1 MERLE
6 AKKVSG
12 HTYYYYSEW
21 GWVNGKCRRKWQK
34 YLGKLEDI
42 VKVCEGGGKAPAYAE
57 IFQWGLPSA
66 LWREC
71 SLAKVIDQIDVLCPK
86 RNQGLSTGQ
95 YLAIAALNR
104 AIRPQSKRCMWDWFS
119 QTVLLRYLPEASRE
133 ALNSQRFWDH
143 MDRIAA
149 DTAAAIWKNILKDVA
164 EREGMDLSSISY
176 DGTNF
181 YTFIDTF
188 NLRCQIAKR
197 GKNKQG
203 RSNLRQVSYALFCCA
218 DGHMPLFYDLYEG
231 NRNDAKE
238 FPLILQRFNAFL
250 GELCAKGCGPA
261 DITLIFDKGNNS
273 ASNFTLIDGLG
284 LHFVGSAKLDEHK
297 ELASISNDDVRF
309 ASCDEAGLEG
319 TKAFR
324 VEKALY
330 GQERIVVVSY
340 NQNLFNAQW
349 LTLQNDLH
357 KAMEQLCALRQKLQD
372 RAAGLI
378 QRGRAPT
385 VQSVQKQCEGILSR
399 QYLKQIIKVE
409 ISEGLQDTAQ
419 LDYTIDSAVLTELTD
434 THLGKNLIITD
445 RTAWNDTRI
454 IQAYRSQFII
464 ENVFKEMKDR
474 KSGTWWPLNHWT
486 DSKIKIHGLYCTI
499 ALLLRALMWRR
510 IAKAQVRLS
519 MNRLLSEL
527 DDIREVV
534 NIYSK
539 KHGQKIARRQS
550 VLSRTSELQDKLIAI
565 LRLKED
571 ANGVLG

>member
-42 VKVCEGGGKAPAYAE
+42 VKACEGGGPTPAYAE

-71 SLAKVIDQIDVLCPK
+71 YLACVIEQIDALCPK

-104 AIRPQSKRCMWDWFS
+104 AIWPQSKRCMWEWFS
-119 QTVLLRYLPEASRE
+119 QTVLLRYLPDASKE
-133 ALNSQRFWDH
+133 ALSSQRFWDH
-143 MDRIAA
+143 MDRIDA
-149 DTAAAIWKNILKDVA
+149 DTAVAIWKSILMGVT
-164 EREGMDLSSISY
+164 EREEVDLSSISY

-203 RSNLRQVSYALFCCA
+203 RSNLRQVSYALFCCE
-218 DGHMPLFYDLYEG
+218 DGHMPLFYDVYEG
-231 NRNDAKE
+231 TRNDAKE
-238 FPLILQRFNAFL
+238 FPLILERFNDFL
-250 GELCAKGCGPA
+250 GELCDQGCGPA
-261 DITLIFDKGNNS
+261 DITLVFDKGNNS

-297 ELASISNDDVRF
+297 DLARISNDDVRF
-309 ASCDEAGLEG
+309 VPCEAAGLEE

-324 VEKALY
+324 VEKAVY
-330 GQERIVVVSY
+330 GKERIVVVSFS
-340 NQNLFNAQW
+340 QNLFNTQW
-349 LTLQNDLH
+349 LTLQNDIH
-357 KAMEQLCALRQKLQD
+357 KAMEQLYALRQKLQD

-385 VQSVQKQCEGILSR
+385 VQSVQKQCDSILSR
-399 QYLKQIIKVE
+399 QYLKQIINVQ
-409 ISEGLQDTAQ
+409 ISEDPQGTAQ
-419 LDYTIDSAVLTELTD
+419 LDYTIDSAVLTKVSD

-445 RTAWNDTRI
+445 RAAWDDARI

-486 DSKIKIHGLYCTI
+486 DSKIRVHGLYCTI

-510 IAKAQVRLS
+510 VTKARVRLS

-527 DDIREVV
+527 DDIREVI
-534 NIYSK
+534 NIYAK
-539 KHGQKIARRQS
+539 KRGQKTDRRQS
-550 VLSRTSELQDKLIAI
+550 VLTRTSELQDKLIAI
-565 LRLKED
+565 LGLR
-571 ANGVLG
+571 

>member
-42 VKVCEGGGKAPAYAE
+42 VKACEGGGPTPAYAE

-71 SLAKVIDQIDVLCPK
+71 YLACVIEQIDALCPK

-104 AIRPQSKRCMWDWFS
+104 AIWPQSKRCMWEWFS
-119 QTVLLRYLPEASRE
+119 QTVLLRYLPDASKE
-133 ALNSQRFWDH
+133 ALSSQRFWDH
-143 MDRIAA
+143 MDRIDA
-149 DTAAAIWKNILKDVA
+149 DTAVAIWKSILMGVT
-164 EREGMDLSSISY
+164 EREEVDLSSISY

-203 RSNLRQVSYALFCCA
+203 RSNLRQVSYALFCCE
-218 DGHMPLFYDLYEG
+218 DGHMPLFYDVYEG
-231 NRNDAKE
+231 TRNDAKE
-238 FPLILQRFNAFL
+238 FPLILERFNDFL
-250 GELCAKGCGPA
+250 GELCDQGCGPA
-261 DITLIFDKGNNS
+261 DITLVFDKGNNS

-297 ELASISNDDVRF
+297 DLARISNDDVRF
-309 ASCDEAGLEG
+309 VPCEAAGLEE

-324 VEKALY
+324 VEKAVY
-330 GQERIVVVSY
+330 GKERIVVVSFS
-340 NQNLFNAQW
+340 QNLFNTQW
-349 LTLQNDLH
+349 LTLQNDIH
-357 KAMEQLCALRQKLQD
+357 KAMEQLYALRQKLQD

-385 VQSVQKQCEGILSR
+385 VQSVQKQCDSILSR
-399 QYLKQIIKVE
+399 QYLKQIINVQ
-409 ISEGLQDTAQ
+409 ISEDPQGTAQ
-419 LDYTIDSAVLTELTD
+419 LDYTINSAVLTKLSD

-445 RTAWNDTRI
+445 RAAWDDARI

-486 DSKIKIHGLYCTI
+486 DSKIRVHGLYCTI

-510 IAKAQVRLS
+510 VTKARVRLS

-527 DDIREVV
+527 DDIREVI
-534 NIYSK
+534 NIYAK
-539 KHGQKIARRQS
+539 KRGQKTDRRQS
-550 VLSRTSELQDKLIAI
+550 VLTRTSELQDKLIAI
-565 LRLKED
+565 LGLR
-571 ANGVLG
+571 

>member
-6 AKKVSG
+6 AKKISG

-34 YLGKLEDI
+34 YLGKLGDI
-42 VKVCEGGGKAPAYAE
+42 VKACEGGGKAPAYAE

-71 SLAKVIDQIDVLCPK
+71 SLAKVIEKIDALCPK

-104 AIRPQSKRCMWDWFS
+104 AIRPQSKRCLWEWFS

-133 ALNSQRFWDH
+133 ALSSQRFWDH
-143 MDRIAA
+143 MDRIDA
-149 DTAAAIWKNILKDVA
+149 DTAAAIWKNILRDVA
-164 EREGMDLSSISY
+164 EREGLDLSSISY

-218 DGHMPLFYDLYEG
+218 DGHTPLFYDLYQG

-250 GELCAKGCGPA
+250 GELCAPGCGPA

-284 LHFVGSAKLDEHK
+284 LHFVGSAKLGEHK
-297 ELASISNDDVRF
+297 DLASLSNDDVRF
-309 ASCDEAGLEG
+309 VPCDAAGLEG

-330 GQERIVVVSY
+330 GQERVVVVSY
-340 NQNLFNAQW
+340 NQNLFNTQW

-357 KAMEQLCALRQKLQD
+357 QAMEPLGALRQKLQD

-385 VQSVQKQCEGILSR
+385 VQSVQKQCEDILSR

-419 LDYTIDSAVLTELTD
+419 LDYRIDSAVLTELTD

-510 IAKAQVRLS
+510 ITRAQVRLS

-565 LRLKED
+565 LDLKEE
-571 ANGVLG
+571 ANKVLG

>member
-42 VKVCEGGGKAPAYAE
+42 VKACEGGGPTPAYAE
-57 IFQWGLPSA
+57 MFQWGLPSA

-71 SLAKVIDQIDVLCPK
+71 YLACVIEQIDALCPK

-104 AIRPQSKRCMWDWFS
+104 AIWPQSKRCMWEWFS
-119 QTVLLRYLPEASRE
+119 QTVLLRYLPDASKE
-133 ALNSQRFWDH
+133 ALSSQRFWDH
-143 MDRIAA
+143 MDRIDA
-149 DTAAAIWKNILKDVA
+149 DTAVAIWKSILMGVT
-164 EREGMDLSSISY
+164 EREEVDLSSISY

-218 DGHMPLFYDLYEG
+218 DGHMPLFYDVYEG
-231 NRNDAKE
+231 TRNDAKE
-238 FPLILQRFNAFL
+238 FPLILERFNDFL
-250 GELCAKGCGPA
+250 GELCDQGCGPA
-261 DITLIFDKGNNS
+261 DITLVFDKGNNS

-297 ELASISNDDVRF
+297 DLARISNDDVRF
-309 ASCDEAGLEG
+309 VPCEAAGLEE

-324 VEKALY
+324 VGKAVY
-330 GQERIVVVSY
+330 GKERIVVVSFS
-340 NQNLFNAQW
+340 QNLFNTQW
-349 LTLQNDLH
+349 LTLQNDIH
-357 KAMEQLCALRQKLQD
+357 KAMEQLYALRQKLQD

-385 VQSVQKQCEGILSR
+385 VQSVQKQCDSILSR
-399 QYLKQIIKVE
+399 QYLKQIINVQ
-409 ISEGLQDTAQ
+409 ISEDPQGTAQ
-419 LDYTIDSAVLTELTD
+419 LDYTIDSAVLTKVSD

-445 RTAWNDTRI
+445 RAAWDDARI

-486 DSKIKIHGLYCTI
+486 DSKIRVHGLYCTI
-499 ALLLRALMWRR
+499 AILLRALMWRR
-510 IAKAQVRLS
+510 VTKAGVRLS

-527 DDIREVV
+527 DDIREVI
-534 NIYSK
+534 NIYAK
-539 KHGQKIARRQS
+539 KRGQKTDRRQS
-550 VLSRTSELQDKLIAI
+550 VLTRTSELQDKLIAI
-565 LRLKED
+565 LGLR
-571 ANGVLG
+571 

>member
-42 VKVCEGGGKAPAYAE
+42 VKACEGGGPTPAYAE

-71 SLAKVIDQIDVLCPK
+71 YLACVIEQIDALCPK

-104 AIRPQSKRCMWDWFS
+104 AIWPQSKRCMWEWFS
-119 QTVLLRYLPEASRE
+119 QTVLLRYLPDASKE
-133 ALNSQRFWDH
+133 ALSSQRFWDH
-143 MDRIAA
+143 MDRIDA
-149 DTAAAIWKNILKDVA
+149 DTAVAIWKSILMGVT
-164 EREGMDLSSISY
+164 EREEVDLSSISY

-218 DGHMPLFYDLYEG
+218 DGHMPLFYDVYEG
-231 NRNDAKE
+231 TRNDAKE
-238 FPLILQRFNAFL
+238 FPLILERFNDFL
-250 GELCAKGCGPA
+250 GELCDQGCGPA
-261 DITLIFDKGNNS
+261 DITLVFDKGNNS

-297 ELASISNDDVRF
+297 DLARISNDDVRF
-309 ASCDEAGLEG
+309 VPCEAAGLEE

-324 VEKALY
+324 VEKAVY
-330 GQERIVVVSY
+330 GKERIVVVSFS
-340 NQNLFNAQW
+340 QNLFNTQW
-349 LTLQNDLH
+349 LTLQNDIH
-357 KAMEQLCALRQKLQD
+357 KAMEQLYALRQKLQD

-385 VQSVQKQCEGILSR
+385 VQSVQKQCDSILSR
-399 QYLKQIIKVE
+399 QYLKQIINVQ
-409 ISEGLQDTAQ
+409 ISEDPQGTAQ
-419 LDYTIDSAVLTELTD
+419 LDYTIDSAVLTKVSD

-445 RTAWNDTRI
+445 RAAWDDARI

-486 DSKIKIHGLYCTI
+486 DSKIRVHGLYCTI

-510 IAKAQVRLS
+510 VTKAGVRLS

-527 DDIREVV
+527 DDIREVI
-534 NIYSK
+534 NIYAK
-539 KHGQKIARRQS
+539 KRGQKTDRRQS
-550 VLSRTSELQDKLIAI
+550 VLTRTSELQDKLIAI
-565 LRLKED
+565 LGLR
-571 ANGVLG
+571 

>member
-42 VKVCEGGGKAPAYAE
+42 VKACEGGGPTPAYAE

-71 SLAKVIDQIDVLCPK
+71 YLACVIEQIDALCPK

-104 AIRPQSKRCMWDWFS
+104 AIWPQSKRCMWEWFS
-119 QTVLLRYLPEASRE
+119 QTVLLRYLPDASKE
-133 ALNSQRFWDH
+133 ALSSQRFWDH
-143 MDRIAA
+143 MDRIDA
-149 DTAAAIWKNILKDVA
+149 DTAVAIWKSILMGVT
-164 EREGMDLSSISY
+164 EREEVDLSSISY

-218 DGHMPLFYDLYEG
+218 DGHMPLFYDVYEG
-231 NRNDAKE
+231 TRNDAKE
-238 FPLILQRFNAFL
+238 FPLILERFNDFL
-250 GELCAKGCGPA
+250 GELCDQGCGPA
-261 DITLIFDKGNNS
+261 DITLVFDKGNNS

-297 ELASISNDDVRF
+297 DLARISNDDVRF
-309 ASCDEAGLEG
+309 VPCEAAGLEE

-324 VEKALY
+324 VEKAVY
-330 GQERIVVVSY
+330 GKERIVVVSFS
-340 NQNLFNAQW
+340 QNLFNTQW
-349 LTLQNDLH
+349 LTLQNDIH
-357 KAMEQLCALRQKLQD
+357 KAMEQLYALRQKLQD

-385 VQSVQKQCEGILSR
+385 VQSVQKQCDSILSR
-399 QYLKQIIKVE
+399 QYLKQIINVQ
-409 ISEGLQDTAQ
+409 ISEDPQGTAQ
-419 LDYTIDSAVLTELTD
+419 LDYTIDSAVLTKVSD

-445 RTAWNDTRI
+445 RAAWDDARI

-486 DSKIKIHGLYCTI
+486 DSKIRVHGLYCTI
-499 ALLLRALMWRR
+499 AILLRALMWRR
-510 IAKAQVRLS
+510 VTKAGVRLS

-527 DDIREVV
+527 DDIREVI
-534 NIYSK
+534 NIYAK
-539 KHGQKIARRQS
+539 KRGQKTDRRQS
-550 VLSRTSELQDKLIAI
+550 VLTRTSELQDKLIAI
-565 LRLKED
+565 LGLR
-571 ANGVLG
+571 

>member
-6 AKKVSG
+6 TKKVSG

-42 VKVCEGGGKAPAYAE
+42 VKACEGRGPAPAYAE

-71 SLAKVIDQIDVLCPK
+71 SLASVMEQIDALCPK

-104 AIRPQSKRCMWDWFS
+104 AIRPQSKRCMWEWFS
-119 QTVLLRYLPEASRE
+119 QTVLLRYLPEASKE
-133 ALNSQRFWDH
+133 ALSSQRFWDH
-143 MDRIAA
+143 MGRIDA
-149 DTAAAIWKNILKDVA
+149 DTAAEIWKNILRDVA
-164 EREGMDLSSISY
+164 EREGLDLSSISY

-218 DGHMPLFYDLYEG
+218 DGHMPLFYDVYEG

-250 GELCAKGCGPA
+250 GEFCVQGCGPA
-261 DITLIFDKGNNS
+261 DITLVFDKGNNS
-273 ASNFTLIDGLG
+273 ASNFTLIDGMG

-297 ELASISNDDVRF
+297 DLVRISNDDVRF
-309 ASCDEAGLEG
+309 VPCEAAGLEG
-319 TKAFR
+319 TNAFR
-324 VEKALY
+324 VEKAVY
-330 GQERIVVVSY
+330 GKERIVVVSFS
-340 NQNLFNAQW
+340 QNLFNTQW
-349 LTLQNDLH
+349 LTLQNDTH
-357 KAMEQLCALRQKLQD
+357 KALEQLCALRQKLQD

-399 QYLKQIIKVE
+399 QYLKQIINVQ
-409 ISEGLQDTAQ
+409 ISEGPQNTAQ
-419 LDYTIDSAVLTELTD
+419 LDYTINSAVLSELSD
-434 THLGKNLIITD
+434 THLGKTLIITD
-445 RTAWNDTRI
+445 RAAWDDARI
-454 IQAYRSQFII
+454 IQAYRGQFII

-474 KSGTWWPLNHWT
+474 RNGTWWPMNHWT
-486 DSKIKIHGLYCTI
+486 DSKIRVHGLYCTI

-510 IAKAQVRLS
+510 ITKAGVRLS

-527 DDIREVV
+527 DDIREVI
-534 NIYSK
+534 NIYAK
-539 KHGQKIARRQS
+539 KRGQKTVRRQS

-565 LRLKED
+565 LGLKEE
-571 ANGVLG
+571 ANRVLG

>member
-1 MERLE
+1 
-6 AKKVSG
+6 
-12 HTYYYYSEW
+12 
-21 GWVNGKCRRKWQK
+21 
-34 YLGKLEDI
+34 
-42 VKVCEGGGKAPAYAE
+42 
-57 IFQWGLPSA
+57 
-66 LWREC
+66 
-71 SLAKVIDQIDVLCPK
+71 
-86 RNQGLSTGQ
+86 
-95 YLAIAALNR
+95 
-104 AIRPQSKRCMWDWFS
+104 
-119 QTVLLRYLPEASRE
+119 
-133 ALNSQRFWDH
+133 
-143 MDRIAA
+143 
-149 DTAAAIWKNILKDVA
+149 
-164 EREGMDLSSISY
+164 
-176 DGTNF
+176 
-181 YTFIDTF
+181 
-188 NLRCQIAKR
+188 
-197 GKNKQG
+197 
-203 RSNLRQVSYALFCCA
+203 
-218 DGHMPLFYDLYEG
+218 MPLFYDLYEG

-330 GQERIVVVSY
+330 GKERIVVVSY

-357 KAMEQLCALRQKLQD
+357 KAMEQLGALRQKLLD

-378 QRGRAPT
+378 KRGQAPT
-385 VQSVQKQCEGILSR
+385 VQSVQKQCDSILSR
-399 QYLKQIIKVE
+399 QHMKQIIKVE
-409 ISEGLQDTAQ
+409 IREGLLDTAQ

-534 NIYSK
+534 NIYPK